1 MKFSQK
7 VRQAAHSNQSWL
19 CLGLD
24 PDPERLPHLL
34 QTNAHGKAALEF
46 NRRIIEATHDLVCAY
61 KLNSA
66 FYEALGPYGM
76 EILQQTR
83 DFIPQVIPAIWDAK
97 RGDIANTSHK
107 YAQAAFEVYGF
118 DAITV
123 NPYLGYDSL
132 EPFFSYRDRGVF
144 LLCRTSN
151 PGAQDLQD
159 VNCEGRKLYQLVA
172 EKARLW
178 AKQSEA
184 EIGLVVGAT
193 YPDELRIVR
202 EIVTEEMLIL
212 VPGVGTQK
220 GDLKKA
226 VCSAANS
233 QGERAIISVSR
244 GVLYAS
250 NEEDFAQ
257 AARREA
263 QRIRDEIHRYRKGSA
278 S

>member
-1 MKFSQK
+1 MSFSERLLRIA
-7 VRQAAHSNQSWL
+7 RQQRSWL
-19 CLGLD
+19 CVGLD
-24 PDPERLPHLL
+24 PDLDQIPAAL
-34 QTNAHGKAALEF
+34 KAGRGMRAMLEF
-46 NRRIIEATHDLVCAY
+46 NRQIIDATHDLVCAY

-66 FYEALGPYGM
+66 FYEALGPQGL
-76 EILQQTR
+76 EILKETR
-83 DFIPQVIPAIWDAK
+83 EHIPGEIPVILDAK
-97 RGDIANTSHK
+97 RGDIANTARK
-107 YAQAAFEVYGF
+107 YAQAAFEVYEC
-118 DAITV
+118 DAVTV
-123 NPYLGYDSL
+123 NPYLGFDSI
-132 EPFFSYRDRGVF
+132 EPFLSYRNHGLF

-151 PGAQDLQD
+151 PGARDLQD
-159 VNCEGRKLYQLVA
+159 LKCGNQKLFEVVARKSRDW
-172 EKARLW
+172 KA
-178 AKQSEA
+178 QSGG

-202 EIVTEEMLIL
+202 EIVTEEMFIL